1 MACCIEKIKNPLYKD
16 EPELPDL
23 ESVRDSL
30 RTTIDSLID
39 ESINTFD
46 SDALDWTEV
55 KKDDVAGIRASSDL
69 NHELSELCGKN
80 LVSAI
85 LFLS

>member
-1 MACCIEKIKNPLYKD
+1 MYKD
-16 EPELPDL
+16 KLELPVL
-23 ESVRDSL
+23 ESVWDSL

-46 SDALDWTEV
+46 SNALDRTEV
-55 KKDDVAGIRASSDL
+55 KKDDVAGIRASSDP
-69 NHELSELCGKN
+69 NHELSDLCGEN

-85 LFLS
+85 FSCPEIFSY